1 MIDLGS
7 SFRSPQFLL
16 SPTSQKLQE
25 ALPGLRYK
33 ISSIQNL
40 IKMFYI
46 LISLLLG
53 LASSTQPVNDPIQD
67 DPGVVTTSDTGGE
80 TGHIPPPPPKGKG

>member
-1 MIDLGS
+1 
-7 SFRSPQFLL
+7 
-16 SPTSQKLQE
+16 
-25 ALPGLRYK
+25 
-33 ISSIQNL
+33 
-40 IKMFYI
+40 MFYI

-53 LASSTQPVNDPIQD
+53 LASPTQPVNDPNQD

>member
-1 MIDLGS
+1 LL
-7 SFRSPQFLL
+7 LL
-16 SPTSQKLQE
+16 SPTSQQLQE

-33 ISSIQNL
+33 FSSIQNL

-53 LASSTQPVNDPIQD
+53 LASLTQPVNDPIQD

>member
-1 MIDLGS
+1 LTWEAVSGRHLSCAHPLPNNSRKRFLGLGTRI
-7 SFRSPQFLL
+7 FQF
-16 SPTSQKLQE
+16 K
-25 ALPGLRYK
+25 
-33 ISSIQNL
+33 NL
-40 IKMFYI
+40 NNMFYI